1 MAKASGRRYKRQQQE
16 AERFYVMC
24 CLRPDAW
31 LAVTRTMDDLEISA
45 SGAVHHLVRLA
56 SGLEPLTP
64 S

>member
-1 MAKASGRRYKRQQQE
+1 
-16 AERFYVMC
+16 MC